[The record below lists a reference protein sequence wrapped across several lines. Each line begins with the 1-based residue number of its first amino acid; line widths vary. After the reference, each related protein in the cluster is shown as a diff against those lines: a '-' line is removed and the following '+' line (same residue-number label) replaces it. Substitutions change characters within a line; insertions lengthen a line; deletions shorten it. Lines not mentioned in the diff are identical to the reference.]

1 MKALNPDGAPK
12 PASDYAQCVIHGAN
26 AERIVISGQVGIR
39 LDGTIAEGLEAQT
52 EQVFQNLFA
61 VLENTGFKREHLV
74 KIVAYCTE
82 PGTVSVFRDT
92 RDRLMKGHLCAST
105 YLEISGLASPQFLIE
120 IEGEA
125 VKED

>member
-12 PASDYAQCVIHGAN
+12 PASDYVQCVIHSAN
-26 AERIVISGQVGIR
+26 AERIVISGQVGVR
-39 LDGTIAEGLEAQT
+39 PDGTIVEGLEAQT
-52 EQVFQNLFA
+52 EQVFQNIFA

-82 PGTVSVFRDT
+82 PGTVAVFRDV
-92 RDRLMKGHLCAST
+92 RDRVLEGHLCAST
-105 YLEISGLASPQFLIE
+105 YLEISGLAAPQFMIE

-125 VKED
+125 VKEA